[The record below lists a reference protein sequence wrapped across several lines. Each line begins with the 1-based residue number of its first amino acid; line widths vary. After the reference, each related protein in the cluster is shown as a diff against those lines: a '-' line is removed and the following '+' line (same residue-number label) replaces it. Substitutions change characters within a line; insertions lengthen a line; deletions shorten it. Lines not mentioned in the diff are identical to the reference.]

1 LSKRERG
8 KKKENI
14 RKQKKEGE
22 KARDLIENR

>member
-1 LSKRERG
+1 VKEKGG

-14 RKQKKEGE
+14 REKRKERE